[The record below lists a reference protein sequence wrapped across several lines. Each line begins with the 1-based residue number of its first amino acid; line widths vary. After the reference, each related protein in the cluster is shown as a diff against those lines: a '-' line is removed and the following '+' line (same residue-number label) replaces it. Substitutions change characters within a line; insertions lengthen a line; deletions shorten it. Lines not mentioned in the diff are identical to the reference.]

1 MFNSFSKN
9 SSILGIFWMIIT
21 SFFFVGVFIT
31 VKYIGTDLPASQ
43 SAFLRYLFGTLILF
57 PTIITGFKNTQ
68 MPLTKIFAIR
78 GFFHAIGV
86 TLWFYSMT
94 VITIAE
100 VTAIGFLT
108 PIFICIGASFLFKEK
123 INGFRLLAIF
133 LSFLGALVILRPG
146 FKVFETGHG
155 CMLLAAFVFS
165 FSYLIAKHVSK
176 NKNSAEVVAFL
187 SFFTTIFLI
196 PLAIYQWVNM
206 SNENIILLFLT
217 AILATLGHITMTMAI
232 KSAPMVVIQPF
243 TFLQLVWSVIFG
255 FLLFQEKIDVFV
267 ILGGIIILIS
277 TSYLTFFESRIK
289 VQKS

>member
-1 MFNSFSKN
+1 MLISMTKN

-31 VKYIGTDLPASQ
+31 VKYIGSNVPSSQ
-43 SAFLRYLFGTLILF
+43 SAFLRYLFGTLILL
-57 PTIITGFKNTQ
+57 PIIIKSFKNTN
-68 MPLTKIFAIR
+68 MTLTKMFVLR

-123 INGFRLLAIF
+123 IKGFRLLAIF
-133 LSFLGALVILRPG
+133 ISFLGALIILRPG
-146 FKVFETGHG
+146 FKLLETGHG
-155 CMLLAAFVFS
+155 CMLFAALVFS
-165 FSYLIAKHVSK
+165 ISYLIAKHVSE
-176 NKNSAEVVAFL
+176 NKNSMEVVGFL
-187 SFFTTIFLI
+187 SLYTTLFLI
-196 PLAIYQWVNM
+196 PMAIYDWKII
-206 SNENIILLFLT
+206 SYENLFMLFLT

-255 FLLFQEKIDVFV
+255 FILFNENIDLFV
-267 ILGGIIILIS
+267 IIGGIVILLS
-277 TSYLTFFESRIK
+277 TTYLTFNERK
-289 VQKS
+289 T